1 MDTSKLKMLMFAV
14 LLHVVFMPFASA
26 LLYDITGNTNNI
38 NLLALTNK
46 RPPGPGESEI
56 WRDRNIYSEFFHLV
70 PQLRRNPAR
79 FHNYYR
85 MSIASVDYIL
95 EFLTPQILVY
105 ENMAFYSNVLY
116 KML

>member
-1 MDTSKLKMLMFAV
+1 
-14 LLHVVFMPFASA
+14 MPFASA

-85 MSIASVDYIL
+85 MSIASFDYIL
-95 EFLTPQILVY
+95 ELLTPRLTKQPCNRRKTPISPAEKLTVTIR
-105 ENMAFYSNVLY
+105 
-116 KML
+116 